1 MAIDNTAEKDLYTV
15 YELDGI
21 TYLPHYKDA
30 LHYVSPGYDGEF
42 NNKTYYATQLLAAG
56 ATPTQQLL
64 LTRARAVET
73 ANKPQ
78 RAYER
83 ARR

>member
-1 MAIDNTAEKDLYTV
+1 MAIDNSAEKDLYTV

-21 TYLPHYKDA
+21 TYLPHYKEPF
-30 LHYVSPGYDGEF
+30 HYVSPGYDGEF
-42 NNKTYYATQLLAAG
+42 NIKTYYASELVAAG
-56 ATPTQQLL
+56 ARPTQQLL